1 MDFLGIGPL
10 ELLFIMVIALIV
22 LGPRDIARFARSA
35 GRALNR
41 IYRSEAWG
49 AINKASREFRDL
61 PNRLA
66 REAALDDLDQSIR
79 NAGKSESQVDKEE
92 SGDSLTAWQPSPKG
106 GATDQV
112 DEPPAAADD
121 QVKPDPDEASE
132 APDETS
138 QPSVGEDE

>member
-10 ELLFIMVIALIV
+10 ELLFILVIALIV

-66 REAALDDLDQSIR
+66 REAALDDLDESIR
-79 NAGKSESQVDKEE
+79 TAGKTTTKVEADGE
-92 SGDSLTAWQPSPKG
+92 DDLNAWKPSPKN
-106 GATDQV
+106 GASANRESALTESDQSV
-112 DEPPAAADD
+112 DASPQPADGESAGPDSEPAQDD
-121 QVKPDPDEASE
+121 
-132 APDETS
+132 
-138 QPSVGEDE
+138 

>member
-1 MDFLGIGPL
+1 MDVLGIGPL
-10 ELLFIMVIALIV
+10 ELVFIMVIALIV

-79 NAGKSESQVDKEE
+79 NAGKPEGKAE
-92 SGDSLTAWQPSPKG
+92 SGDSLSAWQPSPKG
-106 GATDQV
+106 SST
-112 DEPPAAADD
+112 EESS
-121 QVKPDPDEASE
+121 EASAE
-132 APDETS
+132 SAQESTS
-138 QPSVGEDE
+138 DAAEPAEGTGPSPAEPTASEDD

>member
-1 MDFLGIGPL
+1 MDILGIGPL

-41 IYRSEAWG
+41 IYKSEAWG

-79 NAGKSESQVDKEE
+79 NAGKPDDK
-92 SGDSLTAWQPSPKG
+92 SDNGDSLRAWQPSPKG
-106 GATDQV
+106 DSPEENAEAITEAGTDASN
-112 DEPPAAADD
+112 ESAPHSEE
-121 QVKPDPDEASE
+121 PDPSPAEA
-132 APDETS
+132 A
-138 QPSVGEDE
+138 GEDE

>member
-10 ELLFIMVIALIV
+10 ELLFVLVIALIV

-49 AINKASREFRDL
+49 AINKASREFRNL

-79 NAGKSESQVDKEE
+79 KAGKKDDEQADESADEL
-92 SGDSLTAWQPSPKG
+92 SAWQPSPKS
-106 GATDQV
+106 
-112 DEPPAAADD
+112 
-121 QVKPDPDEASE
+121 AS
-132 APDETS
+132 APDSKSDSADSAAQRSETQNTQS
-138 QPSVGEDE
+138 ASSPPEPAQDD